1 MEEDTSM
8 KECPP
13 DQAEVAREI
22 LAYLSGRPGAEDTLE
37 GIMQQRLPE
46 NPTSRQTILVKEVVA
61 DLVTQG
67 LLEKLRKEDRIVYRL
82 RSRN

>member
-1 MEEDTSM
+1 M

-22 LAYLSGRPGAEDTLE
+22 LAYLSRLPGAEDSLE
-37 GIMQQRLPE
+37 GIMRQRLPE
-46 NPTSRQTILVKEVVA
+46 NPTNRQTILVKEVVE

-67 LLEKLRKEDRIVYRL
+67 LIEKLREEDRIMYRV
-82 RSRN
+82 RYKDR